1 MIIFTNLEM
10 QHALSN
16 GELNEL
22 RRWSTGAVCNGWEQ
36 ITQRNI
42 AGEAINL
49 EPVQDFMPFLGV
61 MAGYAV
67 TVVIQ
72 PSDPVHKKN
81 NPRAWSE
88 YRRYVASVPGP
99 KIVVV
104 QDLDKPRLL
113 GAFWGEVS
121 ANFHRSVGCIGT
133 IIDGGI
139 RDVDEM
145 GQAGFKALARALCP
159 GRAHS
164 CPIRW
169 GGEVEVFGRRI
180 VPGQLIH
187 ADKHGFLA
195 IPPGDEPGLLEATR
209 FMDAMECQTVIV
221 AARDAVG
228 KSTSEICDAVD
239 LAGEAF
245 RAAVRE
251 KFGNKK

>member
-1 MIIFTNLEM
+1 M
-10 QHALSN
+10 
-16 GELNEL
+16 
-22 RRWSTGAVCNGWEQ
+22 CNGWEQ
-36 ITQRNI
+36 ITRRDI

-72 PSDPVHKKN
+72 PGDPLPKRN

-88 YRRYVASVPGP
+88 YRRYVACVPGP

-113 GAFWGEVS
+113 GAFWGEVT
-121 ANFHRSVGCIGT
+121 ANFHRSVGCVGT

-164 CPIRW
+164 CPIQW

-209 FMDAMECQTVIV
+209 FMDAKECQTVIV
-221 AARDAVG
+221 AARDAAG
-228 KSTSEICDAVD
+228 KQPSDICDAMD
-239 LAGEAF
+239 RAGETF

>member
-1 MIIFTNLEM
+1 MNLKA
-10 QHALSN
+10 QLALSD

-36 ITQRNI
+36 ITQRDI
-42 AGEAINL
+42 VGEAINL
-49 EPVQDFMPFLGV
+49 EPAQDFMPFLGA
-61 MAGYAV
+61 MIGYAV

-72 PSDPVHKKN
+72 PSDPTHKQKT
-81 NPRAWSE
+81 PHAWSE

-99 KIVVV
+99 KIIVV

-113 GAFWGEVS
+113 GAFWGEVT
-121 ANFHRSVGCIGT
+121 ANFHRSVGCVGT

-145 GQAGFKALARALCP
+145 GQAGFKALARGLCA
-159 GRAHS
+159 GRAYSH
-164 CPIRW
+164 PIRW
-169 GGEVEVFGRRI
+169 GGDVEVFGRRI

-195 IPPGDEPGLLEATR
+195 IPPGDEQGLLEATR
-209 FMDAMECQTVIV
+209 FMDAKECQTVIA
-221 AARDAVG
+221 AARDTVG
-228 KSTSEICDAVD
+228 RSPSEICDAVD
-239 LAGEAF
+239 RAGEIF

-251 KFGNKK
+251 KFGSYK